1 MLRAFWAPSSG
12 RWEGEFLY
20 PDGKEKK
27 MEGITSDSYSLNELS
42 SAGTKWS
49 TFLPVSLFLFFW
61 LVLFS
66 QKSHASSFEDF
77 IIYPYETPEQGEVS
91 LGTWQSVLL
100 PSKSGEA
107 AFNHSEYNRDLLFST
122 YVLEFGVT
130 DWWTLGTYV
139 DFMSGAGQ
147 AYSYLQTRAIT
158 SRIRFPR
165 IPDFI
170 DPAIQIEYWVPTG
183 AANNPSFL
191 DLILI
196 GEKKIGPFVLDINSS
211 FFFET
216 ENPGGAAAGI
226 PPDMEYSGGLYYLL
240 ADNVNFG
247 IEAFGELGPVSAMF
261 PFGGTAG
268 SANVQQDYIFQ
279 SWNFAIGD
287 HIDWNV
293 GVGTGLTQASSPF
306 VFKTIFEYHFK
317 PFGSQEEEG
326 EQYKEEQN
334 IH

>member
-1 MLRAFWAPSSG
+1 MPRAFLAPSIG
-12 RWEGEFLY
+12 RWEGGFLY
-20 PDGKEKK
+20 SDGKNMLE
-27 MEGITSDSYSLNELS
+27 IPS
-42 SAGTKWS
+42 SAPAWRKAFGETGKNS
-49 TFLPVSLFLFFW
+49 PNFLFVSFFSLFFLF
-61 LVLFS
+61 LLLTP
-66 QKSHASSFEDF
+66 QKSRATSFNDF
-77 IIYPYETPEQGEVS
+77 IIYPYETPEQGEIS

-107 AFNHSEYNRDLLFST
+107 AFNHSEYNQDILFST

-147 AYSYLQTRAIT
+147 GYSYLQTRAIT

-196 GEKKIGPFVLDINSS
+196 GEKKVGRFVFDINSS

-216 ENPGGAAAGI
+216 ANPGGQPKEYRRIWSMPAAFIISWRTMSTLESRRSEPWGLL
-226 PPDMEYSGGLYYLL
+226 PPCFRLEDRL
-240 ADNVNFG
+240 AQP
-247 IEAFGELGPVSAMF
+247 I
-261 PFGGTAG
+261 
-268 SANVQQDYIFQ
+268 
-279 SWNFAIGD
+279 
-287 HIDWNV
+287 
-293 GVGTGLTQASSPF
+293 SS
-306 VFKTIFEYHFK
+306 KTIFSSPGISPSAIILTGTLVWE
-317 PFGSQEEEG
+317 PD
-326 EQYKEEQN
+326 
-334 IH
+334 

>member
-1 MLRAFWAPSSG
+1 M
-12 RWEGEFLY
+12 Y
-20 PDGKEKK
+20 PGDK
-27 MEGITSDSYSLNELS
+27 
-42 SAGTKWS
+42 
-49 TFLPVSLFLFFW
+49 
-61 LVLFS
+61 
-66 QKSHASSFEDF
+66 KSHGGKPESSTSTGGRLILLCHRSILFIIAFAVVFLIGSETSRANSFSDF

-91 LGTWQSVLL
+91 FGTWQSVLL
-100 PSKSGEA
+100 PDRSGELV
-107 AFNHSEYNRDLLFST
+107 FNRSEYNQNILFST
-122 YVLEFGVT
+122 YSMEFGVT

-170 DPAIQIEYWVPTG
+170 DPAIQIEYWIPTA

-196 GEKKIGPFVLDINSS
+196 GEKKVGRFILDINSS
-211 FFFET
+211 FYFET
-216 ENPGGAAAGI
+216 ENPGAAAEAL
-226 PPDMEYSGGLYYLL
+226 PPEMAYAGGLYYLL

-247 IEAFGELGPVSAMF
+247 VEAFGELGPVTNMYAM
-261 PFGGTAG
+261 GGTTALDTI
-268 SANVQQDYIFQ
+268 QQHYIFQ

-293 GVGTGLTQASSPF
+293 GVGTGLTQSSAPF

-317 PFGSQEEEG
+317 PFESNQGEG
-326 EQYKEEQN
+326 EKYKEEQN

>member
-1 MLRAFWAPSSG
+1 MAG
-12 RWEGEFLY
+12 WEGGFLV
-20 PDGKEKK
+20 PGDRNSR
-27 MEGITSDSYSLNELS
+27 EGNQKAI
-42 SAGTKWS
+42 
-49 TFLPVSLFLFFW
+49 LPSGGRFFLFFPRSAFFIFSFV
-61 LVLFS
+61 VLFWTS
-66 QKSHASSFEDF
+66 TGTSSAASFSDF

-100 PSKSGEA
+100 PDRSGEQV
-107 AFNHSEYNRDLLFST
+107 FNHSETNQDLLFST

-147 AYSYLQTRAIT
+147 GYSYLQTRAIT

-170 DPAIQIEYWVPTG
+170 DPAIQIEYWIPTG

-196 GEKKIGPFVLDINSS
+196 GEKKIGRFVLDINSS

-216 ENPGGAAAGI
+216 ANPGAAAEGL
-226 PPDMEYSGGLYYLL
+226 PPEMEYAGGLYYLL

-247 IEAFGELGPVSAMF
+247 VEAFGELGPVTNMYSM
-261 PFGGTAG
+261 GGTTALD
-268 SANVQQDYIFQ
+268 NIQQHYIFQ

-293 GVGTGLTQASSPF
+293 GVGTGLTQSSAPF

-317 PFGSQEEEG
+317 PFESNQEEG
-326 EQYKEEQN
+326 EKYKEEQN

>member
-1 MLRAFWAPSSG
+1 
-12 RWEGEFLY
+12 
-20 PDGKEKK
+20 

-66 QKSHASSFEDF
+66 QESHASSFEDF

-196 GEKKIGPFVLDINSS
+196 GEKKIGPFCSS
-211 FFFET
+211 LYCSPSSSWLP
-216 ENPGGAAAGI
+216 N
-226 PPDMEYSGGLYYLL
+226 GL
-240 ADNVNFG
+240 
-247 IEAFGELGPVSAMF
+247 
-261 PFGGTAG
+261 
-268 SANVQQDYIFQ
+268 
-279 SWNFAIGD
+279 
-287 HIDWNV
+287 
-293 GVGTGLTQASSPF
+293 
-306 VFKTIFEYHFK
+306 K
-317 PFGSQEEEG
+317 
-326 EQYKEEQN
+326 
-334 IH
+334 